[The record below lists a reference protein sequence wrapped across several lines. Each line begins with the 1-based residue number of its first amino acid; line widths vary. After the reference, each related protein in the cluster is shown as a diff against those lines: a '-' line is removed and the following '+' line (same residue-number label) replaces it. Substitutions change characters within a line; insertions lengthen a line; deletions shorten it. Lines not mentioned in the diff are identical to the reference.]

1 MFMTPEQVKQNGP
14 YEIALSP
21 MGEAGV
27 LEPKSIHWNTSSVL
41 SSVHQTHIWF
51 QGKLRQTLI
60 DKYLRLDFYLHIK
73 IPEYDKLDEDPLY
86 GIIIIIKQCFT
97 SCPLCL
103 GRVNSSSNV
112 SSLLQMSNLS
122 VQPLKSISDVS
133 GELEQ
138 IACLN
143 CIKFELGRKRLAFH
157 TLSVRRK

>member
-1 MFMTPEQVKQNGP
+1 MTPEQVKQNGP
-14 YEIALSP
+14 YAIALSP

-51 QGKLRQTLI
+51 QGKLKQTLT
-60 DKYLRLDFYLHIK
+60 DRHLRLDFYLHIK

-86 GIIIIIKQCFT
+86 GIIIIIIIKRFT

-112 SSLLQMSNLS
+112 SSLLQMSNLR

-133 GELEQ
+133 G
-138 IACLN
+138 N
-143 CIKFELGRKRLAFH
+143 WNK
-157 TLSVRRK
+157 